1 MKLRTRLLV
10 GLLVLFII
18 TSTFLLYL
26 YWPLLTG
33 EKIVLTTTPVDP
45 FDILRGQYIQI
56 NYEITTLKKIENVE
70 VGDSIFIILQ
80 PDEKGIDRNISVQQQ
95 KPTSSRFIKGTVS
108 SVYGERMRIEYGIEQ
123 YFFERNAQLDLKNV
137 TVEVKVSSSGRAAI
151 SQVLSNGEPI
161 TIKYQKVEI
170 TS

>member
-18 TSTFLLYL
+18 AGTFLLYL

-33 EKIVLTTTPVDP
+33 EKIILATRPVDP

-56 NYEITTLKKIENVE
+56 NYEITTLPKIENVNE
-70 VGDSIFIILQ
+70 RDSVFIILQ
-80 PDEKGIDRNISVQQQ
+80 PDEKGIDRDILVQQQ
-95 KPTSSRFIKGTVS
+95 MPTGGRFIKGIVS
-108 SVYGERMRIEYGIEQ
+108 SVYGDKMRVEYGIEQ

-161 TIKYQKVEI
+161 TIKYQKIGI